1 MIDLYSGKTLTSKL
15 DIWALGVLLYKL
27 CFFTLPFGES
37 TLAITSGKFTFP
49 TNSKYSQNLHKLIRK
64 YILKQPDLLN
74 ISRIIL
80 SYPLADCFQ
89 FRATKWCERIIQRFF
104 LKKIWLLQ
112 LLKVKKYILVLAGL
126 PWF

>member
-80 SYPLADCFQ
+80 SYPLADYFQ
-89 FRATKWCERIIQRFF
+89 LMISLAGRCMSSQNINRYSNQPNKRYERII
-104 LKKIWLLQ
+104 
-112 LLKVKKYILVLAGL
+112 
-126 PWF
+126 